1 MNPDVMCLQETK
13 TSLKKQ
19 PPPDIAEKL
28 KAWKYRYFH
37 DCSVKNG
44 YSGVALLSKTKP
56 LSVQNGMGKKKHDGE
71 GRSITAEFEKFY
83 LVTTYVPNSGRGLVK
98 LEYRT
103 KEWDVDFRNYLL
115 KLSEKKPVILC
126 GDLNVAHT
134 EIDLKNPKSNYNKTS
149 GYTQAEID
157 ELEKLMKAGFVDSY
171 RKLYPTNEGAYTFWS
186 YMGGA
191 RAKNVGWR
199 LDYFMLK
206 DCEEWLEDN
215 VIHSEIMGSDH
226 CPIELKLKI

>member
-1 MNPDVMCLQETK
+1 M
-13 TSLKKQ
+13 
-19 PPPDIAEKL
+19 
-28 KAWKYRYFH
+28 
-37 DCSVKNG
+37 
-44 YSGVALLSKTKP
+44 
-56 LSVQNGMGKKKHDGE
+56 
-71 GRSITAEFEKFY
+71 
-83 LVTTYVPNSGRGLVK
+83 
-98 LEYRT
+98 
-103 KEWDVDFRNYLL
+103 
-115 KLSEKKPVILC
+115 ILC

-157 ELEKLMKAGFVDSY
+157 ELEKLIKAGFVDSY

-206 DCEEWLEDN
+206 
-215 VIHSEIMGSDH
+215 VEINFDWVEYVLTHINYRTVRNGW
-226 CPIELKLKI
+226 KIT